1 MKILII
7 SPTYNESENIT
18 SLVEQIF
25 DVNPD
30 YHLLIVDD
38 SSPDGTANQV
48 IELKRKYSNLHLET
62 RETKLGL
69 GTAYISGFHWGLK
82 NNYDYK
88 KRSY

>member
-25 DVNPD
+25 DVLD

-38 SSPDGTANQV
+38 SSQTVLQ
-48 IELKRKYSNLHLET
+48 IELLN
-62 RETKLGL
+62 
-69 GTAYISGFHWGLK
+69 
-82 NNYDYK
+82 
-88 KRSY
+88 

>member
-38 SSPDGTANQV
+38 SSPDGTANRV
-48 IELKRKYSNLHLET
+48 IELKQKYSNLHLEK
-62 RETKLGL
+62 RKSKLGL

-82 NNYDYK
+82 
-88 KRSY
+88 

>member
-7 SPTYNESENIT
+7 SPTYNESDNIT

-38 SSPDGTANQV
+38 SSPDGTA
-48 IELKRKYSNLHLET
+48 I
-62 RETKLGL
+62 KLL
-69 GTAYISGFHWGLK
+69 
-82 NNYDYK
+82 N
-88 KRSY
+88 